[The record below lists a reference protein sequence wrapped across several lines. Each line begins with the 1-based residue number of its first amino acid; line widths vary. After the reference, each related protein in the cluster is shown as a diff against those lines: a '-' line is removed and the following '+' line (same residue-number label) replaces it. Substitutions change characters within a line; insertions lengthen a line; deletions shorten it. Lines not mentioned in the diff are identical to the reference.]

1 MATFNAAARV
11 RVTDESSAYRGK
23 LGTVESRDGQ
33 NHQVR
38 IDGYQIGNTV
48 LLFGSQLQAST
59 QPCPI
64 DYSNS

>member
-1 MATFNAAARV
+1 MATFEAAARV

-23 LGTVESRDGQ
+23 FGTVESRDDN

-38 IDGYQIGNTV
+38 IDGYPVGNTV
-48 LLFGSQLQAST
+48 LLLGEQLQSST

>member
-11 RVTDESSAYRGK
+11 RVTDESSEFRGK
-23 LGTVESRDGQ
+23 FGTVESRDGN

-38 IDGYQIGNTV
+38 IDGYQVGNTV
-48 LLFGSQLQAST
+48 LLRGSQLQAST
-59 QPCPI
+59 QPCPV